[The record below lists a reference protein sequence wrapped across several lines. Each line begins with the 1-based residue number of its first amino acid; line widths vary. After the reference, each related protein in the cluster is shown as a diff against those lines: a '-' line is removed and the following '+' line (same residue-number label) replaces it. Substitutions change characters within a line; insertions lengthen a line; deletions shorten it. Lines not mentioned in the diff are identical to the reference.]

1 MKKLKQNIKKNSS
14 KVFKKELKNP
24 HKPSTPVEVICQKS
38 VHNFPSI
45 WGNLSFHYKSTF
57 LVIGRVGEIRIQLI
71 HQALEVAE
79 GTLLAML
86 VLILMRNPC
95 VNKIKSFFGSAL
107 KAQKPTTLDEM
118 ASKGT

>member
-1 MKKLKQNIKKNSS
+1 M
-14 KVFKKELKNP
+14 
-24 HKPSTPVEVICQKS
+24 ICQKS

-57 LVIGRVGEIRIQLI
+57 LVIGRVGEIRIHLI
-71 HQALEVAE
+71 HDSEVAE

-86 VLILMRNPC
+86 LLILMRNPC